1 MLWLKEFF
9 VSVLYLTTVL
19 LSFLGIT
26 NSSQSI
32 NSNQS
37 LNSVKSSVN
46 NLDIRTSEQFTYY
59 LDLIQNK
66 AVDKNKLKNE
76 LTSLESK
83 FEQEFL
89 SAVLKKREGEFEQAF
104 KQLFPLLDDF
114 PENFIYYEELAL
126 LSKTSG
132 SMNKLIGWLDDNK
145 SKSSNKFY
153 FYLKALVELHS
164 GKTTQA
170 IETFQSL
177 VSDGFNSKETY
188 FQFANAYRI
197 IGNYDAAF
205 KNLISAE
212 SLCENN
218 DQFLPKIINL
228 KGTIFY
234 LSGDYEQATKNYRLA
249 LESSI
254 NSGNKS
260 EEIKSFANLAI
271 IKDVYGEIFE
281 ARDDFQR
288 AIKMAE
294 EIENMELLAFLYS
307 ELGVSFSYT
316 ASLIDS
322 RKNYEKSFS
331 LYEKLKNNERLSYLS
346 SNIGSLY
353 LQIANYKSALDYYS
367 RGLKFA
373 GENKLGQILNLT
385 GLADVYS
392 NESNYSK
399 ALQYYKHA
407 KEIADSIKDISS
419 SVKIEQGIGALYYN
433 INLPYKALETLNA
446 TESYF
451 AETQLPYEQIKLYSK
466 IGTVLTS
473 VDSLASAEKYF
484 HKALDIASNA
494 GDIYSSI
501 VIKTEL
507 GYLNF
512 LQGDYNLAVKLITD
526 AQTVSKTYELN
537 QLIGLQELY
546 LGKIFQAQIKE
557 NLAITKFKNAFNL
570 SGTASDYNNQVEA
583 AYLLGFIYDED
594 NDVIQAERWYLT
606 AIEVIDKISS
616 PLSPNQEIQ
625 IAHFSGMNSVYNA
638 LAELYLNQDK
648 AEEAFKII
656 DKSRS
661 RNTKSNLNRL
671 KLLSHLDDEDKYNQL
686 IDIEWMVNSGLY
698 DKATSDSLSKLASE
712 IKAEFKTQSGSIAE
726 MLNTNTELDLKN
738 FQSKL
743 GQNDYLISAYAG
755 QNSFSVFRISSDK
768 FIQKSIPVSSDSL
781 LKLITQISPIYR
793 SNLESEE
800 TYVNEDLFSFN
811 AHSAYKIYDVLFKEI
826 LSDIPKESNL
836 IVSLPFELVKLPL
849 EMLVTE
855 WTEGESPYY
864 YSDKEFLLEK
874 FNISYTPSASIYEL
888 QSGTTESTANQNL
901 LIGDP
906 FIDNAE
912 FALSVR
918 SGMVDLNPSQARNI
932 LLFPL
937 KYSRSEIESID
948 NTISESKMFT
958 LKEATESNFKQ
969 QAPLSNVIH
978 ISTHSFLLKD
988 QPLILFSPKEND
1000 EDDGFLE
1007 LGEIVQLNL
1016 NSDLVVLSSCRSG
1029 LGRIDA
1035 AEGIIGMQK
1044 AFIDAGSRSVLVS
1057 LWDVNDKYTSYFMKS
1072 FYEHLA
1078 DGNSKSEAL
1087 RLAKLDFIR
1096 KYSAN
1101 PYYWSAFVLS
1111 GNISAV
1117 DIKSA
1122 SSFGPIQIILAAL
1135 LLIGVYYLIQRL
1147 RIRNK
1152 NP

>member
-9 VSVLYLTTVL
+9 VSVLFLTTAL
-19 LSFLGIT
+19 FSFLGIT
-26 NSSQSI
+26 NSSHSFNPNPDF
-32 NSNQS
+32 NSS
-37 LNSVKSSVN
+37 KNSFNDLVVKPSDEFN
-46 NLDIRTSEQFTYY
+46 YY

-66 AVDKNKLKNE
+66 PIDKNELQDE

-83 FEQEFL
+83 FEREFL
-89 SAVLKKREGEFEQAF
+89 SALLKKREGEFEKAF
-104 KQLFPLLDDF
+104 KQLIPLLYDIPDHF
-114 PENFIYYEELAL
+114 NYYEELAL
-126 LSKTSG
+126 LGKISG
-132 SMNKLIGWLDDNK
+132 NSRKLSEWLEKNK
-145 SKSSNKFY
+145 SNASNKFY
-153 FYLKALVELHS
+153 FYLKALVELQS

-177 VSDGFNSKETY
+177 VSDGFTSKEIY
-188 FQFANAYRI
+188 FQLASAYRI
-197 IGNYDAAF
+197 TGNYDASF
-205 KNLISAE
+205 NNLISAE
-212 SLCENN
+212 SLCNK
-218 DQFLPKIINL
+218 DDPFIPKIINL

-234 LSGDYEQATKNYRLA
+234 LSGDYEHAKKNYTSA
-249 LESSI
+249 LDFSI
-254 NSGNKS
+254 KSGNKA

-271 IKDVYGEIFE
+271 IKDVYGDIFE

-294 EIENMELLAFLYS
+294 EIENVELLAFLYS

-322 RKNYEKSFS
+322 RKNYEKSFL
-331 LYEKLKNNERLSYLS
+331 LYEKLENNERLSYLS

-367 RGLKFA
+367 SGLKFA

-399 ALQYYKHA
+399 ALQYYNRA

-419 SVKIEQGIGALYYN
+419 SVKIDQGIGALYYN
-433 INLPYKALETLNA
+433 INFPYKALEILKEA
-446 TESYF
+446 DSYL
-451 AETQLPYEQIKLYSK
+451 ADAQLPYEQIKLYSK

-473 VDSLASAEKYF
+473 VDSLASAEEHYQ
-484 HKALDIASNA
+484 KALDIASNV

-501 VIKTEL
+501 VLKTEL
-507 GYLNF
+507 GYLRF
-512 LQGDYNLAVKLITD
+512 RQGDYERAVKLITD
-526 AQTVSKTYELN
+526 AQIVSKTYELN

-546 LGKIFQAQIKE
+546 LGKIFQAQNKKE
-557 NLAITKFKNAFNL
+557 LVIFKFENAFQL
-570 SGTASDYNNQVEA
+570 SGTASDYINQVEA
-583 AYLLGFIYDED
+583 AYTLGLIYDENSD
-594 NDVIQAERWYLT
+594 MVQAEGWYLT
-606 AIEVIDKISS
+606 AIEMIEKISF
-616 PLSPNQEIQ
+616 PLSLNQEIQ
-625 IAHFSGMNSVYNA
+625 IAHFSGMNSVYNS
-638 LAELYLNQDK
+638 LAELNLKQGK
-648 AEEAFKII
+648 SEEAFKII

-661 RNTKSNLNRL
+661 RNTKSNLARL
-671 KLLSHLDDEDKYNQL
+671 KLLSNLDVEQKYNRL
-686 IDIEWMVNSGLY
+686 IDLEWMINSGLY
-698 DKATSDSLSKLASE
+698 DKTTLDSLSRLHSE
-712 IKAEFKTQSGSIAE
+712 IKSELTSRSGSLAE
-726 MLNTNTELDLKN
+726 ILNPDNELDLKKL
-738 FQSKL
+738 QSKL

-755 QNSFSVFRISSDK
+755 KNLFSVFRISSDEFVHK
-768 FIQKSIPVSSDSL
+768 NIPIGRDSL
-781 LKLITQISPIYR
+781 LQLITQVSPIYR

-800 TYVNEDLFSFN
+800 IYVNEDLFSFN
-811 AHSAYKIYDVLFKEI
+811 AQSAYKFYDVLFKDI

-836 IVSLPFELVKLPL
+836 IVSLPVELVKLPL

-864 YSDKEFLLEK
+864 YNDKEFLLEK
-874 FNISYTPSASIYEL
+874 FNISYTPSVSIYEL
-888 QSGTTESTANQNL
+888 QSGTTESTAKQNL

-912 FALSVR
+912 FALSIR
-918 SGMVDLNPSQARNI
+918 SGLVDLNPSQARNI

-937 KYSRSEIESID
+937 KYSRSELESID
-948 NTISESKMFT
+948 KTISESQMFI
-958 LKEATESNFKQ
+958 LKDATESNFKQ

-1000 EDDGFLE
+1000 DDDGFLE
-1007 LGEIVQLNL
+1007 LGEIIQLNL

-1078 DGNSKSEAL
+1078 EDNSKSEAL
-1087 RLAKLDFIR
+1087 RLAKLDFI
-1096 KYSAN
+1096 KNYSAN

-1117 DIKSA
+1117 EINKA
-1122 SSFGPIQIILAAL
+1122 SSIGMIQIILAAI

-1147 RIRNK
+1147 RTRNK
-1152 NP
+1152 NS

>member
-1 MLWLKEFF
+1 MLWQKEFF
-9 VSVLYLTTVL
+9 VSVLSLTTVL
-19 LSFLGIT
+19 LSLWGIT
-26 NSSQSI
+26 NSPQSD
-32 NSNQS
+32 NSDQNLS
-37 LNSVKSSVN
+37 SSKNSIIK
-46 NLDIRTSEQFTYY
+46 TSDEFNYY

-66 AVDKNKLKNE
+66 SIDKNQLENE

-89 SAVLKKREGEFEQAF
+89 SALLKKRKGEFEKAF
-104 KQLFPLLDDF
+104 NKLVPFLDNLPGYF
-114 PENFIYYEELAL
+114 NYYEELAL
-126 LSKTSG
+126 IGKISDNS
-132 SMNKLIGWLDDNK
+132 NKLSEWLAKNR
-145 SKSSNKFY
+145 SKSSNI
-153 FYLKALVELHS
+153 FYLYLKGLIELNN
-164 GKTTQA
+164 GKTAQA

-177 VSDGFNSKETY
+177 ISYDVTSKEIY
-188 FQFANAYRI
+188 FQLANAFRI
-197 IGNYDAAF
+197 YGNYDAALQ
-205 KNLISAE
+205 NLIRAE
-212 SLCENN
+212 SLCNQ
-218 DQFLPKIINL
+218 DDPFLPKIVNL

-234 LSGDYEQATKNYRLA
+234 LSGDYGQAKKNYASA
-249 LESSI
+249 LDFSTK
-254 NSGNKS
+254 SGNKV
-260 EEIKSFANLAI
+260 EEIKSLANLAI

-294 EIENMELLAFLYS
+294 EIENMDLLAFLYS

-353 LQIANYKSALDYYS
+353 LQIANYKSALDYYNM
-367 RGLKFA
+367 GLKYA
-373 GENKLGQILNLT
+373 GENKLGQVLNLT

-399 ALQYYKHA
+399 ALQYYNRA

-433 INLPYKALETLNA
+433 INLPYKALETLREA
-446 TESYF
+446 ESYF
-451 AETQLPYEQIKLYSK
+451 ADDQNLFEQIKLYSK

-473 VDSLASAEKYF
+473 VDSLASAEEYYQ
-484 HKALDIASNA
+484 KALDIASNV
-494 GDIYSSI
+494 GDIHSSI
-501 VIKTEL
+501 VLKTEL

-512 LQGDYNLAVKLITD
+512 LQGYYERAFKLITD
-526 AQTVSKTYELN
+526 AQRISKTYELS
-537 QLIGLQELY
+537 QLISLQELY
-546 LGKIFQAQIKE
+546 LGKIYQARNKKDQ
-557 NLAITKFKNAFNL
+557 AITKFKKAFNL
-570 SGTASDYNNQVEA
+570 SGTVSDYNNQVEA
-583 AYLLGFIYDED
+583 AYLVGLIYDED
-594 NDVIQAERWYLT
+594 FDFIQAEEWYLK
-606 AIEVIDKISS
+606 AIEVIEKISF
-616 PLSPNQEIQ
+616 PLSLNQEIQ
-625 IAHFSGMNSVYNA
+625 IAHFSGMNSVYNS
-638 LAELYLNQDK
+638 LAELYLSQGK
-648 AEEAFKII
+648 PEEAFSII

-661 RNTKSNLNRL
+661 RNTKFNLNRL
-671 KLLSHLDDEDKYNQL
+671 RLLSHLDDEQKYNQL
-686 IDIEWMVNSGLY
+686 IDLEWMINSRLY
-698 DKATSDSLSKLASE
+698 DKTTSDSLNKLASE
-712 IKAEFKTQSGSIAE
+712 IKSELSSQSGFLAE
-726 MLNTNTELDLKN
+726 LLNPGTELDLRKL
-738 FQSKL
+738 QSKL
-743 GQNDYLISAYAG
+743 DQDDFLISAYAG
-755 QNSFSVFRISSDK
+755 KNSFTVFRISSDNFLHK
-768 FIQKSIPVSSDSL
+768 NIPVGRDSL
-781 LKLITQISPIYR
+781 LQLITQVSPIYR

-800 TYVNEDLFSFN
+800 IYVNEDLFSFN
-811 AHSAYKIYDVLFKEI
+811 AQSAFKIYDVLFKEI

-836 IVSLPFELVKLPL
+836 IVSLPVELVKLPL

-855 WTEGESPYY
+855 WTDGESPYY
-864 YSDKEFLLEK
+864 YNDKEFLLEK

-888 QSGTTESTANQNL
+888 QSGTTESTAKQNL

-912 FALSVR
+912 FTLSVR
-918 SGMVDLNPSQARNI
+918 SGLMDLNSSQSRNI

-937 KYSRSEIESID
+937 KYSRAEIESID
-948 NTISESKMFT
+948 KTVSESQMYISKD
-958 LKEATESNFKQ
+958 ATESNFKQ

-988 QPLILFSPKEND
+988 QPLILFSPMEND

-1007 LGEIVQLNL
+1007 LGEIVSLNL

-1072 FYEHLA
+1072 FYKHLA
-1078 DGNSKSEAL
+1078 EDNSKSEAL

-1096 KYSAN
+1096 NYSAN

-1117 DIKSA
+1117 EINKA
-1122 SSFGPIQIILAAL
+1122 SSVGMTQILLAAL
-1135 LLIGVYYLIQRL
+1135 LLLGIYYLIHRL

-1152 NP
+1152 NS